1 MKKLSTLVI
10 TLLIAGGITANAQ
23 AQSPLS
29 FGLKGG
35 LNIADI
41 SGPDTDT
48 DTRTG
53 ITGGLAVYLNLPAL
67 PIGIESGVYYS
78 QKGTSYS
85 DSDPDFGNYEETLKL
100 DYIEVPVLAR
110 LSFATPGPIGPFFV
124 AGPYIGFN
132 INAQAEGTDDGFD
145 FDEDISEVVNST
157 DVGLMFGAGLDF
169 NLGVTALNA
178 QARYSI
184 GLTNVYDFDLDD
196 TYRNSVF
203 SIVVGI
209 NF

>member
-1 MKKLSTLVI
+1 MKKLSTL
-10 TLLIAGGITANAQ
+10 LIVFFLVFGISATTQ

-29 FGLKGG
+29 FGLKAG

-41 SGPDTDT
+41 SGPDTDS

-53 ITGGLAVYLNLPAL
+53 LTGGLAVYLNLPAL
-67 PIGIESGVYYS
+67 PIGIESGLYYS
-78 QKGTSYS
+78 QKGSSFS
-85 DSDPDFGNYEETLKL
+85 DSDDFGIYEETLKL
-100 DYIEVPVLAR
+100 DYIEVPILAR
-110 LSFATPGPIGPFFV
+110 INFPTPGPIGPHLV

-132 INAQAEGTDDGFD
+132 INAQAEGTEDGVT
-145 FDEDISEVVNST
+145 FDEDISDFINST
-157 DVGLMFGAGLDF
+157 DIGLMFGAGLDF

-184 GLTNVYDFDLDD
+184 GLNNVYDFDMDD

>member
-1 MKKLSTLVI
+1 MKKLSTL
-10 TLLIAGGITANAQ
+10 LLVFFLAFGITATTQ

-29 FGLKGG
+29 FGLKAG
-35 LNIADI
+35 LNISDI
-41 SGPDTDT
+41 SGPDTDS

-53 ITGGLAVYLNLPAL
+53 LTGGLAVYLNLPAL
-67 PIGIESGVYYS
+67 PIGIESGLYYS
-78 QKGTSYS
+78 QKGSSYS
-85 DSDPDFGNYEETLKL
+85 ESDEFGDFDETLKL

-110 LSFATPGPIGPFFV
+110 LNFPTPGPIGPHLV

-132 INAQAEGTDDGFD
+132 INAQAEGTEDGVTY
-145 FDEDISEVVNST
+145 DEDISDFINST
-157 DVGLMFGAGLDF
+157 DIGLMFGAGLDF
-169 NLGVTALNA
+169 NIGVTSLNA

-184 GLTNVYDFDLDD
+184 GLNNVYDFDTDD

>member
-1 MKKLSTLVI
+1 MKKLSTL
-10 TLLIAGGITANAQ
+10 LLVFFLAFGITATTQ

-29 FGLKGG
+29 FGLKAG
-35 LNIADI
+35 LNISDI
-41 SGPDTDT
+41 NGPDTDS

-53 ITGGLAVYLNLPAL
+53 LTGGLAVYLNLPAL
-67 PIGIESGVYYS
+67 PIGIESGLYYS
-78 QKGTSYS
+78 QKGSSYS
-85 DSDPDFGNYEETLKL
+85 ESDEFGDFDETLKL

-110 LSFATPGPIGPFFV
+110 LNFPTPGPIGPHLV

-132 INAQAEGTDDGFD
+132 INAQAEGTEDGVTY
-145 FDEDISEVVNST
+145 DEDISDFINST
-157 DVGLMFGAGLDF
+157 DIGLMFGAGLDF
-169 NLGVTALNA
+169 NIGVTSLNA

-184 GLTNVYDFDLDD
+184 GLNNVYDFDTDD